1 MFIDAIERFNLDK
14 ISQSSLPQMPQEI
27 EKSLNEY
34 KLRVNSGKKALEEK
48 KNQILEKARR

>member
-34 KLRVNSGKKALEEK
+34 KLRVNSGKKTLEEK